1 MAKLPE
7 NQYYIQLGFKEVLYD
22 GTLRSIDDTAQN
34 IWMMMF
40 LQSLSYDEIGHF
52 KVNGKPL
59 LINEIA
65 KVLGRDIKK
74 LNRVLPILLKV
85 GLCEQL
91 EDGTIIIPSSKF
103 DQLAGNLHAKCAQN
117 DGKTTAKRRQN
128 AEKNG
133 EKQPKNKPPIKEKNI
148 NIKESPLTPQ
158 GENITILNKS
168 NGFLSKSLQLL
179 QEHTKNSEDQCRYFL
194 DKWLSLADGN
204 TEVVF
209 KAVELGIHKD
219 NPIFYIEKV
228 MENYQTRGFSAPS
241 KPKEERPSWA
251 LLEEKYKNDPYFQRL
266 SRDSQAVALILI
278 EGKSKEFMITYYKNN
293 CPDGYRYWE
302 KHCKDKAGHECE
314 IIPLRVSA

>member
-1 MAKLPE
+1 MAKLPD

-103 DQLAGNLHAKCAQN
+103 DQLAGNLHAKCQKN
-117 DGKTTAKRRQN
+117 DGKMTAKRRQN
-128 AEKNG
+128 AEQNGQKQQKN
-133 EKQPKNKPPIKEKNI
+133 EPPIKEKNI
-148 NIKESPLTPQ
+148 NIKDKKE
-158 GENITILNKS
+158 KS
-168 NGFLSKSLQLL
+168 NKKESENLVGDKEDVSPIGSTKKGHRLPDDWMPNENDIAYAQKLNLDPEKIAEDFCDYWHAKAGAGARKTDWSLTWKTWCRRENEKYQEKQQRFNAYNQPRKSNLERIGEKIDRAAEHYGVDDWFENGVPQDLSTKPKLQLVGG
-179 QEHTKNSEDQCRYFL
+179 S
-194 DKWLSLADGN
+194 KW
-204 TEVVF
+204 
-209 KAVELGIHKD
+209 
-219 NPIFYIEKV
+219 
-228 MENYQTRGFSAPS
+228 
-241 KPKEERPSWA
+241 
-251 LLEEKYKNDPYFQRL
+251 
-266 SRDSQAVALILI
+266 
-278 EGKSKEFMITYYKNN
+278 
-293 CPDGYRYWE
+293 
-302 KHCKDKAGHECE
+302 
-314 IIPLRVSA
+314 